1 MELISTGDLLYR
13 GDNDKEVLEHAI
25 AKPIIL
31 KILKQIVNLCPSLPD
46 DELYLIKWEI
56 RRGKTTWV

>member
-13 GDNDKEVLEHAI
+13 GHNDREVLENAI
-25 AKPIIL
+25 AAPIIN
-31 KILKQIVNLCPSLPD
+31 KILKQIVHLCPSLPD

-56 RRGKTTWV
+56 RRGKMIWG